1 MYLIDEVEIKK
12 IGGKIYRN
20 HFYNIALNTKK
31 YKNVAFLATKGGNMG
46 VDTIV
51 KIPGKIE
58 PNKIFDFIKEH
69 FDENAISGVEVK
81 VQSQELL
88 DSFVELS
95 NVILGKELIFES
107 GFIDFR
113 YKEEQRSLFFFYANY
128 YDFDAYAFKK
138 NLDNNTR
145 ELNGDNT
152 SLSLG
157 ASGYAV
163 EILTQIAKEFGG
175 YIDENDCDDK
185 WFYKVS

>member
-1 MYLIDEVEIKK
+1 MGID
-12 IGGKIYRN
+12 
-20 HFYNIALNTKK
+20 TK
-31 YKNVAFLATKGGNMG
+31 VA
-46 VDTIV
+46 
-51 KIPGKIE
+51 IPGKIE

-69 FDENAISGVEVK
+69 FDENAISDVEAK

-88 DSFVELS
+88 DSFVES
-95 NVILGKELIFES
+95 GNVILGKELIFES
-107 GFIDFR
+107 GFIHFR

-128 YDFDAYAFKK
+128 YGFDAYTFKN
-138 NLDNNTR
+138 NLLNNTR

-175 YIDENDCDDK
+175 YIDEDDCDDK

>member
-1 MYLIDEVEIKK
+1 
-12 IGGKIYRN
+12 
-20 HFYNIALNTKK
+20 
-31 YKNVAFLATKGGNMG
+31 MG

-58 PNKIFDFIKEH
+58 SNKIFDFIKKN
-69 FDENAISGVEVK
+69 FDENATNDVKIK
-81 VQSQELL
+81 VQSQELV
-88 DSFVELS
+88 DSLTES
-95 NVILGKELIFES
+95 NSIILGTELIFES
-107 GFIDFR
+107 GFIHFR
-113 YKEEQRSLFFFYANY
+113 YKEEQRSLFFFYGNY
-128 YDFDAYAFKK
+128 YLPAPCAIEK
-138 NLDNNTR
+138 NLDSNTR

-152 SLSLG
+152 DLILG

>member
-1 MYLIDEVEIKK
+1 
-12 IGGKIYRN
+12 
-20 HFYNIALNTKK
+20 
-31 YKNVAFLATKGGNMG
+31 MG

-58 PNKIFDFIKEH
+58 SNKIFDFIKKN
-69 FDENAISGVEVK
+69 FDENATNDVKIK
-81 VQSQELL
+81 VQSQELVNSL
-88 DSFVELS
+88 TES
-95 NVILGKELIFES
+95 NSIILGTELIFES
-107 GFIDFR
+107 GFIHFQ
-113 YKEEQRSLFFFYANY
+113 YKEEKRSLFFFYGNY
-128 YDFDAYAFKK
+128 YMPAPYAIKK

-152 SLSLG
+152 ELTLG

-163 EILTQIAKEFGG
+163 EILTKIAKEFGG

>member
-1 MYLIDEVEIKK
+1 
-12 IGGKIYRN
+12 
-20 HFYNIALNTKK
+20 
-31 YKNVAFLATKGGNMG
+31 MG

-58 PNKIFDFIKEH
+58 SNKIFDFIKEH
-69 FDENAISGVEVK
+69 FDENAINDIETK
-81 VQSQELL
+81 VQTQEFL
-88 DSFVELS
+88 DSLVES
-95 NVILGKELIFES
+95 NYIILGTELIYES
-107 GFIDFR
+107 GFIHFR
-113 YKEEQRSLFFFYANY
+113 YKEEQRNLFFFYANY
-128 YDFDAYAFKK
+128 YAHAPYAIKK
-138 NLDNNTR
+138 NLSNNTR

-152 SLSLG
+152 ELILG

>member
-1 MYLIDEVEIKK
+1 
-12 IGGKIYRN
+12 
-20 HFYNIALNTKK
+20 
-31 YKNVAFLATKGGNMG
+31 MG
-46 VDTIV
+46 VDTIA

-58 PNKIFDFIKEH
+58 SNKIFDFIKKH
-69 FDENAISGVEVK
+69 FDENAINDIEVK

-88 DSFVELS
+88 DGFVES
-95 NVILGKELIFES
+95 GNVILGTELIFES
-107 GFIDFR
+107 GFIHFR
-113 YKEEQRSLFFFYANY
+113 YKEEQRSLFFFYGNHY
-128 YDFDAYAFKK
+128 SPDHYTIKK
-138 NLDNNTR
+138 NLENNTR

>member
-1 MYLIDEVEIKK
+1 
-12 IGGKIYRN
+12 
-20 HFYNIALNTKK
+20 
-31 YKNVAFLATKGGNMG
+31 MG

-58 PNKIFDFIKEH
+58 SNKIFDFIKEH
-69 FDENAISGVEVK
+69 FDKNAVSDVQAR

-88 DSFVELS
+88 DSLKES
-95 NVILGKELIFES
+95 NYVILGTEVIFES
-107 GFIDFR
+107 GFIHFQ
-113 YKEEQRSLFFFYANY
+113 YKEEKRSLFYFYENGFG
-128 YDFDAYAFKK
+128 FDAYTFKN
-138 NLDNNTR
+138 NLDANTR

-157 ASGYAV
+157 ATGYAV
-163 EILTQIAKEFGG
+163 EILTKIAKEFGG

>member
-1 MYLIDEVEIKK
+1 
-12 IGGKIYRN
+12 
-20 HFYNIALNTKK
+20 
-31 YKNVAFLATKGGNMG
+31 MG

-58 PNKIFDFIKEH
+58 SNKIFNFIKEH
-69 FDENAISGVEVK
+69 FDENAINDVEVK

-88 DSFVELS
+88 DGFVES
-95 NVILGKELIFES
+95 GYVILGTELIFES
-107 GFIDFR
+107 GFIHFQ
-113 YKEEQRSLFFFYANY
+113 YKEEQRSLFFFYGNY
-128 YDFDAYAFKK
+128 CSPAPYAIKK
-138 NLDNNTR
+138 NLENNTR

-152 SLSLG
+152 DLTLG

-175 YIDENDCDDK
+175 YIDEDDCDDE